1 MFEEFG
7 PPQLP
12 FKRVPA
18 RRHKAI
24 FTAIAGYI
32 TSTLVGLGLSTF
44 VAGAVANI
52 AIGAALLGIGQIA
65 SAAFGGSRPQT
76 STPQAQATI
85 NQSTGPRIRGYGRA
99 KLGGTR
105 AFWDSI
111 DGSLY
116 QIIMA
121 HHGKIDA
128 FEQFYIGDIAVARD
142 GSSNVTTSPFAGY
155 VRIIDHDG
163 DADQM
168 ADNDMLFKWPGIW
181 TAEHRLRGIANWFV
195 SFASPAAADYQAVF
209 PEGYNTPIRCVCRLS
224 RVWDPR
230 DETQSAED
238 EDTWRWSDNAA
249 LCILDYLRHPDG
261 YNRALTDID
270 VTSFIAMADLCDEPV
285 ALAAGG
291 FEPRYRLWGIYSL
304 SDDPQDVLAK
314 MRATCDAEFYQTATG
329 QIAIRGGKWVA
340 PTVTIRDADII
351 AHSMEQGNNRFSA
364 FNELK
369 IIYTSPEHD
378 FQSMEATAWEDL
390 SDQAERGVLA
400 SSLTLDLVPS
410 APQARRLAKIHI
422 AKSNPAWKGTVV
434 ANLSGLDALGER
446 TSRVVLPE
454 LEIDD
459 AFYEAGFSIRPD
471 LTGVEIAVMSISE
484 AAYKWTVAEEGT
496 SPAIPEDTRPDLTFP
511 VPTGLVL
518 SKAASKITA
527 TVDNPTRD
535 DLDLQVQYRAGA
547 GSLWQEMQVNPG
559 ALFGVTPALPNGTYQ
574 VRARWRGP
582 LESAG
587 AWTTPL
593 SEITLP

>member
-163 DADQM
+163 DADQL

-209 PEGYNTPIRCVCRLS
+209 PEGYNTPVRCVCRLS
-224 RVWDPR
+224 KVYDPR
-230 DETQSAED
+230 TG
-238 EDTWRWSDNAA
+238 DTVWSDNAS
-249 LCILDYLRHPDG
+249 LCILDYLTHPDG
-261 YNRALTDID
+261 YNRSVEDID
-270 VTSFIAMADLCDEPV
+270 LPSFAAFADDCYEAVP
-285 ALAAGG
+285 LANGG
-291 FEPRYRLWGIYSL
+291 TEPRYRLWGVYGL
-304 SDDPQDVLAK
+304 TDDPQDVLGK
-314 MRATCDAEFYQTATG
+314 MRATCDAEFYQTAEG
-329 QIAIRGGKWVA
+329 KIAIRGGTWNP
-340 PTVTIRDADII
+340 PTVTIRDTDILG
-351 AHSMEQGNNRFSA
+351 HSMEQGNNRFAA

-369 IIYTSPEHD
+369 IIYTSPDHD
-378 FQSMEATAWEDL
+378 YQSMEATAWEDL
-390 SDQAERGVLA
+390 PYQAERGALP
-400 SSLTLDLVPS
+400 SSLTLDMVPS
-410 APQARRLAKIHI
+410 PTQARRLAKIHI
-422 AKSNPAWKGTVV
+422 AKSNPAWKGTIV
-434 ANLSGLDALGER
+434 ANLSALDALGER
-446 TSRVVLPE
+446 TVRIVLPE

-459 AFYEAGFSIRPD
+459 AFFVAGFSILPD
-471 LTGVEIAVMSISE
+471 LTGVEITVMSISE
-484 AAYKWTVAEEGT
+484 ASYTWTTDEEGA

-511 VPTGLVL
+511 VPTGLAL

-535 DLDLQVQYRAGA
+535 DLNLQVQYRAGA

-559 ALFGVTPALPNGTYQ
+559 ALFGVTPTLANGTYQ
-574 VRARWRGP
+574 VRARWLGP

-587 AWTTPL
+587 AWTSPL
-593 SEITLP
+593 AEITLP